1 MPRSRRARRR
11 SASENPRRPV
21 AAPGH
26 DPEKLTDFSDK
37 ITRKNK
43 RLERDDESTK
53 VIPLEARAAAM
64 TPTAGFWETKIASE
78 LPILRWRTSPR
89 RVRRRAVELIE
100 NHGEVAFFRAHEFAW
115 AAQGQAKHY
124 EAKFWQAVSREIGRQ
139 IQRQRIIAF
148 ISSAA
153 S

>member
-1 MPRSRRARRR
+1 MIPKADR
-11 SASENPRRPV
+11 
-21 AAPGH
+21 
-26 DPEKLTDFSDK
+26 LSDK
-37 ITRKNK
+37 ITHKNK
-43 RLERDDESTK
+43 RLERGDESTK
-53 VIPLEARAAAM
+53 VIPLEARTATMATAA
-64 TPTAGFWETKIASE
+64 TFWETKIASA